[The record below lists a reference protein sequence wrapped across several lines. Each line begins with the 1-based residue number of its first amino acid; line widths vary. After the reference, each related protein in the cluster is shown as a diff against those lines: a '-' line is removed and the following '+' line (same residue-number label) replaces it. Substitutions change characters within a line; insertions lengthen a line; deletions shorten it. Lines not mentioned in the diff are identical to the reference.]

1 MPYDPVLVQPMRED
15 LTRLG
20 FKELTSAE
28 DVDREV
34 KDFKGTVLVAVN
46 SVCGCAAGKARPG
59 IALALRNSVKPAV
72 VATVFAGADVEATD
86 RARQYFTGHRPSSPS
101 IALLRDGQLVYML
114 ERSQIENRDALA
126 IASELTA
133 AFEKYCATPT
143 TA

>member
-1 MPYDPVLVQPMRED
+1 MVTPCAISRTFQSTSSWRVAMPYDPVLVQPMRED

-59 IALALRNSVKPAV
+59 IALSMQSDVKPDKLV
-72 VATVFAGADVEATD
+72 TVFAGQDLEATAK
-86 RARQYFTGHRPSSPS
+86 ARTYFT
-101 IALLRDGQLVYML
+101 
-114 ERSQIENRDALA
+114 
-126 IASELTA
+126 
-133 AFEKYCATPT
+133 
-143 TA
+143 